1 MAVYTAGLLCVTAHP
16 DDETI
21 FAGALLAM
29 LAAHD
34 TPTHIV
40 CATRGEDGA
49 LGDPPV
55 CTREELGRVREEEL
69 RRAAASLGVHSV
81 HVLGYLNP
89 SYVIDSPELTAFEAD
104 SAEFER
110 RIHETITQL
119 RPRVIVTHGSQG
131 EYGHP
136 GHVKVHETVIRVHE
150 RLRTAGGKVPALY
163 TFAARPEG
171 RHHPN
176 LNDADRAHLLLAV
189 SAWTEQKT
197 AALACHRTQRAL
209 FFDTFPHAVTMQD
222 IVLAH
227 GDAECLHRIWTPAVF
242 DELGFFGDRVIRLD
256 SGRST

>member
-1 MAVYTAGLLCVTAHP
+1 MAVDAVGLLCVTAHP

-21 FAGALLAM
+21 FTGALLAM
-29 LAAHD
+29 LAERG

-40 CATRGEDGA
+40 CATPGEDGT

-55 CTREELGRVREEEL
+55 CSREELDRVREEEL
-69 RRAAASLGVHSV
+69 RGAAASLGVHSV
-81 HVLGYLNP
+81 QVLGYLNP
-89 SYVIDSPELTAFEAD
+89 AYVIGSPELTAFEAD

-110 RIHETITQL
+110 RIHETIVQF
-119 RPRVIVTHGSQG
+119 RRRVIVTHGSEG

-150 RLRTAGGKVPALY
+150 RLRTADGKVPALY
-163 TFAARPEG
+163 SFAATPEG
-171 RHHPN
+171 RQHPN

-189 SAWTEQKT
+189 SAWTKQKT

-209 FFDTFPHAVTMQD
+209 FFDTFPQAVTMQD

-227 GDAECLHRIWTPAVF
+227 GETECLHRIWTPAVF

-256 SGRST
+256 QGRST